1 MWPTSCCI
9 TALPGRL
16 SRGVAGKQPHQEH
29 SDSSRCIL
37 FGPVCSRTIL
47 QVMTPGGALGN
58 PETLVWTLAQTSPLT
73 SSPAGL
79 PIPTHP
85 ALKVLEASVT
95 GHPSF
100 GGPLPR
106 GPADCQGV
114 PPLHGL
120 MGPLSEGLWPPPL
133 ALWDPLSPVC
143 WLWGTL
149 ITWESK
155 RLGTTS
161 LQGVVKGHSF
171 L

>member
-16 SRGVAGKQPHQEH
+16 SRGMAGKWPHQEH

-37 FGPVCSRTIL
+37 FGPVCSRKIL

-58 PETLVWTLAQTSPLT
+58 PETPVWTLAQTSPLT

-79 PIPTHP
+79 PRPTHP

-114 PPLHGL
+114 PPLHGAN
-120 MGPLSEGLWPPPL
+120 GPPL
-133 ALWDPLSPVC
+133 RGTVASSLS
-143 WLWGTL
+143 
-149 ITWESK
+149 S
-155 RLGTTS
+155 LGPPQPCLLAVGDIDNLGKQEAGNHFS
-161 LQGVVKGHSF
+161 PRSC
-171 L
+171 

>member
-1 MWPTSCCI
+1 MTRFVANFLLHHCI
-9 TALPGRL
+9 A
-16 SRGVAGKQPHQEH
+16 GVAGKRPHQEH

-37 FGPVCSRTIL
+37 FGPVCGRKIL
-47 QVMTPGGALGN
+47 QVMTPGGALWN
-58 PETLVWTLAQTSPLT
+58 PETPVWTLAQTSPLT
-73 SSPAGL
+73 SSPAGH
-79 PIPTHP
+79 PIPTHL

-95 GHPSF
+95 GHSSF

-106 GPADCQGV
+106 GPPDCQGV
-114 PPLHGL
+114 PPLLGAN
-120 MGPLSEGLWPPPL
+120 GPPLREGLWPPPL
-133 ALWDPLSPVC
+133 ALWDPLSPAC

-155 RLGTTS
+155 ILGTTS